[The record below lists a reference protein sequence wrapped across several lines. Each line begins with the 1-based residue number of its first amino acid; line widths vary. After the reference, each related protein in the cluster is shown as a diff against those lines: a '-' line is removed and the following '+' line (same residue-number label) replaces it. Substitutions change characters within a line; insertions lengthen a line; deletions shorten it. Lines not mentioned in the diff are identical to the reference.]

1 MTTGV
6 GVVLRNEDSVRIQGY
21 SVNLGRCSI
30 EEAEFWA
37 VIHGMKM
44 AREMGVK
51 RLLVESDCLLVVQW
65 LRGSDE
71 TTPFL
76 ASLIQECRD
85 WMRKGWIINIQHVY
99 K

>member
-1 MTTGV
+1 MTTGA
-6 GVVLRNEDSVRIQGY
+6 GAVLRNEDGVRIQGY
-21 SVNLGRCSI
+21 SVNLGRSI
-30 EEAEFWA
+30 EEAEVWA

-65 LRGSDE
+65 LRGSNE

-76 ASLIQECRD
+76 ASPIQECRD